1 MSDSN
6 KQKLDSVQ
14 AKALRKLISPVAQH
28 VRGTS
33 TAALQVDMGEPPLQA
48 AAAAAAV
55 RCQS

>member
-28 VRGTS
+28 VVRL
-33 TAALQVDMGEPPLQA
+33 LQ
-48 AAAAAAV
+48 
-55 RCQS
+55 RFR